1 MECCY
6 VVLPPEKHWLSSD
19 RFYRE
24 RRSMGKWRST
34 MTFLGNMLNEEF
46 DETTRNWW
54 QIQCWKPMDSSREWL
69 WYFLN
74 LGMYSWGYIY
84 IYHQLSIV
92 VGSEKG
98 GYLSSWLWHVMNLWT
113 FNRKQ
118 DDRNHPHVRWD
129 SVRLTWRNLARPSDS
144 MNPWEQRPRSWEP
157 NQTGCISRWNN
168 MIITLR

>member
-84 IYHQLSIV
+84 ITNSVLWLGLKRGDTSVHGYDMLWIYELSI
-92 VGSEKG
+92 GNRMIGTIPMSGEIRWGLPG
-98 GYLSSWLWHVMNLWT
+98 GISLVPPTAWILES
-113 FNRKQ
+113 RGQ
-118 DDRNHPHVRWD
+118 DHG
-129 SVRLTWRNLARPSDS
+129 
-144 MNPWEQRPRSWEP
+144 
-157 NQTGCISRWNN
+157 NQTRPVAFPDE
-168 MIITLR
+168 ITWL

>member
-6 VVLPPEKHWLSSD
+6 VVLPPEKHGLSSD

-84 IYHQLSIV
+84 IYHQLNIV

-118 DDRNHPHVRWD
+118 DDRNHPHIRWGLPGRISLVPATAWILESRGQD
-129 SVRLTWRNLARPSDS
+129 HG
-144 MNPWEQRPRSWEP
+144 
-157 NQTGCISRWNN
+157 NQTRPVAFPDE
-168 MIITLR
+168 ITRL